1 MKIKNKK
8 ISVVIPSYNHQAY
21 VVNAIESVLTQDWP
35 YIDLVV
41 IDDGSTDRS
50 PQILSDFYRE
60 KRGFRFISRP
70 NKGLIKTL
78 NEGLKIAEGEFF
90 CLLASDDYLPP
101 GSLSGRAA
109 YLLANPDCVAVFGDA
124 LQLTGDKVSGQ
135 RVMDA
140 KRRRLFE
147 LADPIPEFIKGV
159 NLPIHTLMARTELF
173 KNIGGFDVRYQYCED
188 LDPQLL
194 LYLAGPIK
202 FVDVPVYCLRQHQT
216 NSSRTNPHVAR
227 ADKVLLYRKY
237 LEEIPQLAPYK
248 KLIRHQLTR
257 QYLLLG
263 RYLNKT
269 STPPSN
275 LEKKLFAGAV
285 EYSWRDIRLLWHL
298 LLLRIRGII
307 D

>member
-1 MKIKNKK
+1 MHNNYK

-21 VVNAIESVLTQDWP
+21 VLNAIESVLTQDWP
-35 YIDLVV
+35 HIDLIV

-50 PQILSDFYRE
+50 PQILSDLYRE
-60 KRGFRFISRP
+60 KGGFRFISRP

-78 NEGLKIAEGEFF
+78 NEGLTIAEGEFF

-101 GSLSGRAA
+101 GSLSSRASF
-109 YLLANPDCVAVFGDA
+109 LLENPECVSVFGDA
-124 LQLTGDKVSGQ
+124 LQLTEDKVSNQ
-135 RVMDA
+135 PVMDV

-147 LADPIPEFIKGV
+147 LADPIPEFIRGV
-159 NLPIHTLMARTELF
+159 NLPIHTLMARTEIL
-173 KNIGGFDVRYQYCED
+173 KNIGGFDLRYQYCED

-202 FVDVPVYCLRQHQT
+202 FIDVPVYCLRQHQT
-216 NSSRTNPHVAR
+216 NSSRTNRYIAR

-237 LEEIPQLAPYK
+237 LEEVPQLAPYK

-263 RYLNKT
+263 RYLSNT
-269 STPPSN
+269 RNPSD
-275 LEKKLFAGAV
+275 LEKRIFTGALK
-285 EYSWRDIRLLWHL
+285 YCWRDVRLLWHL
-298 LLLRIRGII
+298 LSLRLRGII